1 MEKMS
6 HQGDAGDIPSIPTRA
21 VKMDPREAG
30 MDDLPKMR
38 LFLYRRG
45 DSVNRPA
52 IPRAVGHEGMGTRLQ
67 FQFPGLTL
75 DARS

>member
-6 HQGDAGDIPSIPTRA
+6 HQRDAGDIPSIPTRA
-21 VKMDPREAG
+21 VKMDPAKQG

-38 LFLYRRG
+38 LFLYSRG
-45 DSVNRPA
+45 DCVNRPA
-52 IPRAVGHEGMGTRLQ
+52 IPKAVGHEGMGTRLQ